1 MPTGTIGRLVLDKSM
16 KRRIP
21 KHQRMRSISILTW
34 FLQTDSFL
42 DLSVY
47 ILVRT
52 IYAYRSIFCLRITLY
67 RRLIHG
73 QHYVSNMS
81 HLVIVS
87 FACDSFVCN
96 YIEAE
101 KLISFSIRKAID
113 RFPLWQRG
121 LDSHFGSCSQL
132 YSKYCANNSFDQ
144 LWLLEYTTM
153 HDCIRDAL

>member
-1 MPTGTIGRLVLDKSM
+1 MTGVQKVAFWVSLDFGKTVRSSFLFGKALGVVTVEQMPTGSIGRLVLDESM

-73 QHYVSNMS
+73 QHYVSNIS
-81 HLVIVS
+81 HVVIVS

-96 YIEAE
+96 YIEAD
-101 KLISFSIRKAID
+101 K
-113 RFPLWQRG
+113 
-121 LDSHFGSCSQL
+121 
-132 YSKYCANNSFDQ
+132 
-144 LWLLEYTTM
+144 
-153 HDCIRDAL
+153 